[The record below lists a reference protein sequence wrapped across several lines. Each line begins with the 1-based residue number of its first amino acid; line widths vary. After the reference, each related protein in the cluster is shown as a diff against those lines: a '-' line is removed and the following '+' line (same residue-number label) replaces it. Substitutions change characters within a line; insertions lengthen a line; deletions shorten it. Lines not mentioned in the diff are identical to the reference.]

1 MDKLV
6 IAQDKAN
13 HAIYG
18 ALVFALVAGLAMHT
32 SFAPIARGLG
42 VGAAVAVGL
51 AKEAWD
57 YVRNRQALKAGLAK
71 PHGVEGS
78 DLLWT
83 AGGALLVCV
92 AAALTDG
99 AQT

>member
-1 MDKLV
+1 MNRLV

-18 ALVFALVAGLAMHT
+18 ALVFAIVAALAMFT

-51 AKEAWD
+51 AKELWD

-78 DLLWT
+78 DLAWT
-83 AGGALLVCV
+83 AGGALVVWL
-92 AAALTDG
+92 AAALTDS
-99 AQT
+99 TP

>member
-1 MDKLV
+1 MKRLV
-6 IAQDKAN
+6 IPQDKAN

-18 ALVFALVAGLAMHT
+18 ALIFALVASLAMFT
-32 SFAPIARGLG
+32 SYAPVARWLGL
-42 VGAAVAVGL
+42 GAAVAAGV
-51 AKEAWD
+51 AKEFYD

-83 AGGALLVCV
+83 AGGALLVW
-92 AAALTDG
+92 AAAAMTDSS
-99 AQT
+99 T

>member
-1 MDKLV
+1 MNRLV
-6 IAQDKAN
+6 IPADKAN

-18 ALVFALVAGLAMHT
+18 ALVFAIVAALAMLT
-32 SFAPIARGLG
+32 SLAPIARGLG

-51 AKEAWD
+51 AKELYD

-83 AGGALLVCV
+83 AGGALLVCLS
-92 AAALTDG
+92 AALTDPS
-99 AQT
+99 T

>member
-1 MDKLV
+1 MNRLV
-6 IAQDKAN
+6 IPADKAN

-18 ALVFALVAGLAMHT
+18 ALVFALVAALAMLT
-32 SFAPIARGLG
+32 SYAPIARGLG
-42 VGAAVAVGL
+42 VAAAVAVGL
-51 AKEAWD
+51 AKELYD

-83 AGGALLVCV
+83 AGGALVVCV

-99 AQT
+99 A

>member
-1 MDKLV
+1 MNRLL

-13 HAIYG
+13 HAIWG
-18 ALVFALVAGLAMHT
+18 AIVFAIVAVLAT
-32 SFAPIARGLG
+32 QTAFAPIARGVG

-51 AKEAWD
+51 AKELYD

-78 DLLWT
+78 DLAWT
-83 AGGALLVCV
+83 AGGALVVWL

-99 AQT
+99 AAT